1 MTIYQYNTRIKIE
14 LQIFIMAKTP
24 KPKKPLNT
32 TSVRIRT
39 DLKKAIQVYASK
51 EKLTMTKVMVTIFE
65 NFIAEHNLPY
75 EKTK

>member
-1 MTIYQYNTRIKIE
+1 
-14 LQIFIMAKTP
+14 MAKTP

-51 EKLTMTKVMVTIFE
+51 NNLTMTKVMVTIFE
-65 NFIAEHNLPY
+65 DFITKNNLPY